1 MSPVSSLGETID
13 AVVIGASSGGIEA
26 LSVLLPALPAAAR
39 LAVFIV
45 LHIPRDRPSQL
56 AAIFAPKC
64 ALPVREAQDK
74 ELVEPGTVYFAPS
87 NYHLLLDQG
96 PQLALSADDP
106 VHHSRP
112 SVDVLFESAA
122 DVYGQRLLGIILT
135 GANEDGA
142 AGLARVNDR
151 GGVAVVQEPQT
162 ARSPEMLL
170 SALSS
175 QPQQPSAVLGRHRE
189 LTLLTAGAKR
199 GGCLM
204 ASVKCLIVDDL
215 EENLLVLA
223 ALLEGE
229 DVELLMARSGAEAL
243 ELLLVHDVALA
254 FLDVQMPEMDGFELA
269 ELLRGSERTRRIPLI
284 FVTAG
289 AREQQRLFKG
299 YDSGAVDFIYKPI
312 EPRILKNKADVFFEL
327 YRQRQQ
333 QALELQERTET
344 LRLNEM
350 FSALL
355 AHDLRNPLSAI
366 LASAQLLSKRG
377 SDAASQDTAERI
389 ITSGRRMARMI
400 EDMLDL
406 ARARLAGGIIVS
418 RQLIDFKALL
428 ERVVIEHQAAAPTR
442 SIVPVY
448 LGDCAGSWDP
458 ERIAQVASNLIGNA
472 LTHGEPDIPV
482 SVQLDG
488 TQPTDVSLIVS
499 NGGSIAPQVLAHLF
513 DPFRG
518 SQRRKEE
525 TADWDSG
532 STSCRRS
539 SKRIRAASR

>member
-1 MSPVSSLGETID
+1 MP
-13 AVVIGASSGGIEA
+13 
-26 LSVLLPALPAAAR
+26 P
-39 LAVFIV
+39 
-45 LHIPRDRPSQL
+45 
-56 AAIFAPKC
+56 
-64 ALPVREAQDK
+64 
-74 ELVEPGTVYFAPS
+74 
-87 NYHLLLDQG
+87 
-96 PQLALSADDP
+96 
-106 VHHSRP
+106 
-112 SVDVLFESAA
+112 
-122 DVYGQRLLGIILT
+122 
-135 GANEDGA
+135 
-142 AGLARVNDR
+142 
-151 GGVAVVQEPQT
+151 
-162 ARSPEMLL
+162 
-170 SALSS
+170 
-175 QPQQPSAVLGRHRE
+175 
-189 LTLLTAGAKR
+189 
-199 GGCLM
+199 
-204 ASVKCLIVDDL
+204 VKCLIVDDL

-366 LASAQLLSKRG
+366 LASAQLLRKRG
-377 SDAASQDTAERI
+377 PDQASQDTAERI
-389 ITSGRRMARMI
+389 ITSGKRMARMI

-406 ARARLAGGIIVS
+406 ARARLAGGIIVK
-418 RQLIDFKALL
+418 REAADLKALL
-428 ERVVIEHQAAAPTR
+428 ERVVSEHQAAAPTR
-442 SIVPVY
+442 SIVPFY
-448 LGDCAGSWDP
+448 LGDCNGSWDP

-472 LTHGEPDIPV
+472 LTHGKTDIPV

-488 TQPTDVSLIVS
+488 THPQEVLLIVS
-499 NGGSIAPQVLAHLF
+499 NGGAIPPEVLPHLF

-518 SQRRKEE
+518 SRHREGRQGGLGLGLYIVSQIIKAHQGSIDVKTGEGGMTSFSVRLPR
-525 TADWDSG
+525 TAPQ
-532 STSCRRS
+532 
-539 SKRIRAASR
+539 